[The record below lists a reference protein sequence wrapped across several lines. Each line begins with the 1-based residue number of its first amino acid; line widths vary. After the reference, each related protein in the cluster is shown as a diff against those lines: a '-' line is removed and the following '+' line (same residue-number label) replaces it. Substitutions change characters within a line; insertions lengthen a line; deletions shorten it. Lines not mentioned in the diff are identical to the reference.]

1 MKPGE
6 HIVVQVRTVSHFK
19 SDENIAAL
27 KPLLTDPSAQRKLEK
42 GDLIKTYRVRAAA
55 LEVLKSWGVEATA
68 IVSEKTPYK

>member
-1 MKPGE
+1 
-6 HIVVQVRTVSHFK
+6 
-19 SDENIAAL
+19 L